1 MKQMTQKNYIVVP
14 RTRGLCETIINAHK
28 TSTSFEPL
36 TKKLSIYLSNLIKTY
51 IEKNKLNYGDNL
63 FALSTLSRFVSKMS
77 KDVGM
82 SVSINTLRHMEIS
95 KFFSNNPTL
104 EEKQKL
110 AKEFGHSLRVQQEY
124 VGNVIS

>member
-1 MKQMTQKNYIVVP
+1 M
-14 RTRGLCETIINAHK
+14 
-28 TSTSFEPL
+28 
-36 TKKLSIYLSNLIKTY
+36 
-51 IEKNKLNYGDNL
+51 
-63 FALSTLSRFVSKMS
+63 SRIVSKMS

-82 SVSINTLRHMEIS
+82 SVSIHTLRHMAIS

-124 VGNVIS
+124 VGNYIS